1 MKIRR
6 EEFFSE
12 KYDEGPAVE
21 NNPNF
26 KNIVNSV
33 INIPLIVTTFL
44 TLSEV
49 LMVIVQNNNTRAVP
63 TKANVGPITI
73 QLRPIICETV
83 FNLNLR

>member
-1 MKIRR
+1 MKKIAII
-6 EEFFSE
+6 EEID
-12 KYDEGPAVE
+12 KEGLKLFE